1 MITLAVVSDM
11 MKYSFLILA
20 LSFLCCSPAFAQAKY
35 EREFRIRKSQFPQNA
50 LEQIEDQIK
59 DARRLRFYKEIDS
72 ATISFEVK
80 FKKDRLHYSVEFN
93 SEGEL
98 EDIEVLI
105 KEVDIPTD
113 VFSSVSDYLEGN
125 CTNFKIRRLQQQY
138 PVTEKQH
145 MEKVIKDAFQNLI
158 LPYINYE
165 MVVFCKTDAGR
176 EEYEYLFNS
185 DGVFISRRKSLP
197 PNYDHILY

>member
-1 MITLAVVSDM
+1 MITLEVVSDM
-11 MKYSFLILA
+11 MKYSILILA
-20 LSFLCCSPAFAQAKY
+20 LFFLCCSPSFAQAKY

-50 LEQIEDQIK
+50 LEQIKEQIK

-72 ATISFEVK
+72 ATISFEAK
-80 FKKDRLHYSVEFN
+80 FKKDRLYYSVEFN

-98 EDIEVLI
+98 EDIEVMI
-105 KEVDIPTD
+105 REVDIPAE
-113 VFSSVSDYLEGN
+113 VFSSVSAYLKGY
-125 CTNFKIRRLQQQY
+125 CKDFKIRRLQQQY
-138 PVTEKQH
+138 PVTEKQKI
-145 MEKVIKDAFQNLI
+145 EKVIKDAFQNLI

-176 EEYEYLFNS
+176 EEYEYLFNA
-185 DGVFISRRKSLP
+185 DGAFISRRKSLP

>member
-1 MITLAVVSDM
+1 
-11 MKYSFLILA
+11 MKYSILILA
-20 LSFLCCSPAFAQAKY
+20 LSFLCCSPTFAQAKY

-72 ATISFEVK
+72 ATISFEAK

-113 VFSSVSDYLEGN
+113 VFASVSDYLKGN
-125 CTNFKIRRLQQQY
+125 CLNFKIRRLQQQY
-138 PVTEKQH
+138 PVTEKQK
-145 MEKVIKDAFQNLI
+145 MGKVIRDAFQNLI

-165 MVVFCKTDAGR
+165 MVVFCKTAAGR

-185 DGVFISRRKSLP
+185 EGVFISRRKSLP